1 MQLANVGHGGIIIV
15 AVAGN
20 PLKESGS
27 LFSSIS
33 LDAEGPPNMMLY
45 DVVVSVAILLS
56 YLGDVSWKKGK
67 L

>member
-20 PLKESGS
+20 PLKENDS

-45 DVVVSVAILLS
+45 DVVSVAILLS

>member
-1 MQLANVGHGGIIIV
+1 V
-15 AVAGN
+15 AVSGN

>member
-15 AVAGN
+15 AVSGN

-45 DVVVSVAILLS
+45 DVVSVAILLS